1 MSRQWRNLKERKWFG
16 FGHLNRHPKAAE
28 MSLFCP
34 TCPQPGVN
42 LEQDWKDDPREWLY
56 WRTLVA
62 DGNFVAVHQVQL
74 RSVND
79 VWIKDGESFMTET
92 ERYQEHIAC
101 TVERPEVR
109 FRPC

>member
-1 MSRQWRNLKERKWFG
+1 M
-16 FGHLNRHPKAAE
+16 
-28 MSLFCP
+28 
-34 TCPQPGVN
+34 
-42 LEQDWKDDPREWLY
+42 
-56 WRTLVA
+56 A

-92 ERYQEHIAC
+92 ERYREHIAC

-109 FRPC
+109 FRLH

>member
-1 MSRQWRNLKERKWFG
+1 
-16 FGHLNRHPKAAE
+16 

-42 LEQDWKDDPREWLY
+42 LEQDWKDNPQEWLY

-62 DGNFVAVHQVQL
+62 DEIFVAVHQVQP
-74 RSVND
+74 RSVDD

-92 ERYQEHIAC
+92 ERYREHIAC
-101 TVERPEVR
+101 TVERPKVR
-109 FRPC
+109 FRPR